1 MVSEISFLSVS
12 HYKSTETLE
21 RQACPRGLIGWFYE
35 GAGVNINTYKDIGCG
50 PHGSWKQDFSQ
61 GLNWQVLWRGGGRH
75 NTYKGIG
82 CGPHG
87 SRKQDFLKLFPF
99 NLQGGA
105 SLIPGGLISRIYVGD
120 Y

>member
-12 HYKSTETLE
+12 HYKSTETPE
-21 RQACPRGLIGWFYE
+21 RRACPRGLIGRFYE
-35 GAGVNINTYKDIGCG
+35 GAGVNINTYKD
-50 PHGSWKQDFSQ
+50 
-61 GLNWQVLWRGGGRH
+61 
-75 NTYKGIG
+75 IG

-105 SLIPGGLISRIYVGD
+105 SLSPGGLIGRIYVGD